1 MSRSNLLELIG
12 ECQRLLKKALIPR
25 LSAKQAWP
33 EKNMHIQIITHTQ
46 YQDQAEQSTT
56 EYMLRNGCGTALGK
70 PAHNIVHLPSG
81 IEPRSLLLES
91 ISLSSAT
98 LLDRLDINSD
108 KAIISFTSAAVKV
121 SD

>member
-33 EKNMHIQIITHTQ
+33 EKNMHTKIITQ

-56 EYMLRNGCGTALGK
+56 KYMLRNGCGTALGK
-70 PAHNIVHLPSG
+70 TAHNIVHLPSG